1 MSRKP
6 VQAQLGERSRAEV
19 NFDKPQ
25 LLPRLFGEFDSNLLA
40 LEERLG
46 VYIHAR
52 GQRVQIEGSA
62 EAVAHAREVLQEL
75 HSRVIRGE
83 DIDTGLIEA
92 VIAMIAVAATFCGIV
107 VLSTSAYF
115 TAQTVLP
122 SNGVNPGTVALNTA
136 PSFTLSNVVPLSSTT
151 AQTVTTGSIV
161 NFDVAAGSLET
172 RGTVS
177 VTDLGSSMGNAV
189 LPWLRVAIFDGT
201 TWTTPVAG
209 NTVPATAEFTIAG
222 GATRAMKLRFYLDSA
237 VPDSLQGK
245 AISFTI
251 TTRGIQSGA
260 PVGTS
265 Y

>member
-6 VQAQLGERSRAEV
+6 VQAQMGERSRAEV

-92 VIAMIAVAATFCGIV
+92 VIAMSSEPPLTGI
-107 VLSTSAYF
+107 L
-115 TAQTVLP
+115 
-122 SNGVNPGTVALNTA
+122 
-136 PSFTLSNVVPLSSTT
+136 
-151 AQTVTTGSIV
+151 
-161 NFDVAAGSLET
+161 
-172 RGTVS
+172 
-177 VTDLGSSMGNAV
+177 
-189 LPWLRVAIFDGT
+189 
-201 TWTTPVAG
+201 
-209 NTVPATAEFTIAG
+209 
-222 GATRAMKLRFYLDSA
+222 
-237 VPDSLQGK
+237 
-245 AISFTI
+245 
-251 TTRGIQSGA
+251 
-260 PVGTS
+260 
-265 Y
+265 

>member
-1 MSRKP
+1 MTAPLLERPAATRYRRTLDPLAFRESPNRAPWADEDLRRAPARPESDAP
-6 VQAQLGERSRAEV
+6 VTTRSR
-19 NFDKPQ
+19 
-25 LLPRLFGEFDSNLLA
+25 RRSG
-40 LEERLG
+40 G
-46 VYIHAR
+46 V
-52 GQRVQIEGSA
+52 GSK
-62 EAVAHAREVLQEL
+62 LKL
-75 HSRVIRGE
+75 SGK
-83 DIDTGLIEA
+83 A

-260 PVGTS
+260 PAGTS